1 MDLEHISP
9 LFFADIYVS
18 LYVCNQEKLLCHMF
32 WDTTGI
38 WKILHFGPSFQQ
50 TSGSTRTQIDG
61 VDIASLLKHK
71 NSPVNLIKL
80 VGYKTTWK
88 KWLGAEKKG
97 LSVEEE

>member
-1 MDLEHISP
+1 
-9 LFFADIYVS
+9 
-18 LYVCNQEKLLCHMF
+18 MF
-32 WDTTGI
+32 WDMTAT

-50 TSGSTRTQIDG
+50 TGGSAHTQTDG
-61 VDIASLLKHK
+61 VGIASLSKHK
-71 NSPVNLIKL
+71 NPPVNLIKL